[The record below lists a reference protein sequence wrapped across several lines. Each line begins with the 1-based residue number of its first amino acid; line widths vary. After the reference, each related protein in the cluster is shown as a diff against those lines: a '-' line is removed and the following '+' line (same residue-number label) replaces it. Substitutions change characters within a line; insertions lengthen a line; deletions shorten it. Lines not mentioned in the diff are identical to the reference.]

1 MIHGKENKDP
11 TYLNF
16 ENGVAKTMLDKIIN
30 QKVRKRALEQ
40 ACHEQHK
47 DIAAHELETFNC
59 CLRITSRVAFHSR
72 TVELTDGRVHERVVE
87 QARQREQSELEAVQ

>member
-1 MIHGKENKDP
+1 MLHGKENKDP
-11 TYLNF
+11 TCLNF

-47 DIAAHELETFNC
+47 DIAAYKLEIFNC
-59 CLRITSRVAFHSR
+59 CLRITSGVPSI
-72 TVELTDGRVHERVVE
+72 
-87 QARQREQSELEAVQ
+87 SELLN